1 MNCAGFFV
9 AGLITLLVAA
19 SADGVST
26 LELAHV
32 CVGDC
37 DSDGAVHINELIVGV
52 NIALGV
58 TSVSACPAFECPQYV
73 SGVFI
78 NCAVQAVDNALLGC
92 RPATIIPSATATPM
106 CPLPAQPPFR
116 DDFVR
121 EVEALMKPGTSTLFV
136 LDDEGDM
143 ILHGIRGLG
152 GTVVKTNVDLERSK
166 LIQSTLAAASAATM
180 KSAKQ

>member
-1 MNCAGFFV
+1 MCVGAPGMSALNCAGFFV

-92 RPATIIPSATATPM
+92 RPATIIPSATATP
-106 CPLPAQPPFR
+106 CAHFR
-116 DDFVR
+116 R
-121 EVEALMKPGTSTLFV
+121 NRLSETISSG
-136 LDDEGDM
+136 
-143 ILHGIRGLG
+143 RW
-152 GTVVKTNVDLERSK
+152 RR
-166 LIQSTLAAASAATM
+166 
-180 KSAKQ
+180 